1 MAVLTI
7 VTQMSRETV
16 YMYFDNPIPKVDFI
30 KLISCSLF
38 NSSHNLKHIG
48 TMYFED
54 EQIVSLT
61 KGHYSVDSLAKELT
75 TSFENFKKKVKFE
88 IEINKP
94 NSVLTIANWE
104 ADSKKEI
111 ASAPSFA

>member
-1 MAVLTI
+1 MAV
-7 VTQMSRETV
+7 VTQMNRETV

-38 NSSHNLKHIG
+38 NSLHNLKHIG

-54 EQIVSLT
+54 EPIVSLP

-75 TSFENFKKKVKFE
+75 ISFEYFKKKVK
-88 IEINKP
+88 K
-94 NSVLTIANWE
+94 
-104 ADSKKEI
+104 
-111 ASAPSFA
+111 